1 MRNWSK
7 IVVYFLQGIYNEEKA
22 RFYDNDEEIVIP
34 IIENSKYER
43 DLVDTFK
50 QALKKY
56 PSTSAIL
63 VRNHGMYVWGKD
75 WKSAKTQ
82 WV

>member
-1 MRNWSK
+1 MK
-7 IVVYFLQGIYNEEKA
+7 GIFNEEEK
-22 RFYDNDEEIVIP
+22 RFYDNDEEVVIP

-50 QALKKY
+50 LALTNY

-82 WV
+82 